1 MKKKEKKSR
10 MCSWPIHAAC
20 HDALNAILRSLF
32 FINMYLSTLNVIGL
46 TSRLRTHL
54 NEKWLRVKKDGGGGG
69 GGRLLGIVC
78 ISLCL

>member
-1 MKKKEKKSR
+1 

-69 GGRLLGIVC
+69 GAARHCVHIVMLVM
-78 ISLCL
+78 STF